1 MELYLC
7 GFTAYYNI
15 EQEKQTYIIHVILE
29 DKTTPVKCEYNL
41 RLSFIDDNQT
51 HDPEAAKLNS
61 NSNFVAK
68 QKRRRRKSIWMIFWT
83 RKFIVN
89 WQKREEVEGKVVEA
103 ITGNAEQIMV
113 Q

>member
-1 MELYLC
+1 
-7 GFTAYYNI
+7 
-15 EQEKQTYIIHVILE
+15 
-29 DKTTPVKCEYNL
+29 
-41 RLSFIDDNQT
+41 
-51 HDPEAAKLNS
+51 
-61 NSNFVAK
+61 
-68 QKRRRRKSIWMIFWT
+68 MIFWT